1 MEFFLKTL
9 PCFHPSGK
17 SSFILDLNFPTCGNC
32 FYNEYQQNI
41 VYVMLFHVQFGNLV
55 FYQGGMREQM
65 EAQMYRKQAFT
76 IDFANFFNVQ

>member
-1 MEFFLKTL
+1 VVKVV
-9 PCFHPSGK
+9 
-17 SSFILDLNFPTCGNC
+17 SSWISIFPHVAIAFTMSI
-32 FYNEYQQNI
+32 QQNI

>member
-1 MEFFLKTL
+1 MVKVV
-9 PCFHPSGK
+9 
-17 SSFILDLNFPTCGNC
+17 SSWISIFPHVAIAFTMSI
-32 FYNEYQQNI
+32 QQNI